1 MHDAMTAAEMREAL
15 GETQR
20 AFLAIVDAADE
31 RTLHHVPAEGAWS
44 LAEVLAHMSE
54 ARRFFAREALRVRL
68 APGSR
73 MGRTIQDAGRIEHV
87 RVHGGDDAA
96 TLREALTSS
105 HGEVMAALDTL
116 SDTDLAVAGEH
127 VNPKFGRQTI
137 GEFLHHFLVDHE
149 RKHVEQSRRCVAS
162 AASGAQAR

>member
-1 MHDAMTAAEMREAL
+1 MHDAMTLPGMREAL

-31 RTLHHVPAEGAWS
+31 RTLRHVPAEGAWS
-44 LAEVLAHMSE
+44 LGEVLAHISE

-73 MGRTIQDAGRIEHV
+73 MGRTMQDAGRVEHV

-96 TLREALTSS
+96 ALREALAAS
-105 HGEVMAALDTL
+105 HRELMAALDTL
-116 SDTDLAVAGEH
+116 SDADLAVAGEH
-127 VNPKFGRQTI
+127 VSPKFGRQTL
-137 GEFLHHFLVDHE
+137 GDFLHHFVVDHD
-149 RKHVEQSRRCVAS
+149 RKHVEQARRCVAS
-162 AASGAQAR
+162 AGAGARAR